1 MTKKIQI
8 KIVDENDV
16 IADYEFELDNE
27 YDAETL
33 KKVLES
39 DHVMLNKY

>member
-8 KIVDENDV
+8 KVVDENDV
-16 IADYEFELDNE
+16 IVDTEFELDNKYE
-27 YDAETL
+27 TETL

-39 DHVMLNKY
+39 DCVMLTKY